1 MQMTGD
7 SGGFIELS
15 IKWKLPYNIL
25 QDPPPKTTPLQ
36 PQIPPTSP
44 SIKASSK
51 PKPQTPPLAK
61 SPSKLKQPTSPTP
74 QSSPSSKA
82 PSKPASSPASKKP
95 SASLTPSHPAVA
107 QSVKPS
113 IKKQKPPTVSTQPPP
128 SAPPPAHVSPPP
140 VVAGSVTKPP
150 ASSFQPAKPS
160 RSTEAVQYSFQ
171 DSDVSVEVPK
181 LNNSLPPLRKTAD
194 KKHGKSKKTPKVSK
208 TRSEREAMVVQ
219 ESDNNALSSGDSS
232 DVSGGGGAKVR
243 WPYLDAVQ
251 PVVGGGGSNGN
262 ETGASSSV
270 SVTSEERGSAAG
282 GHSDMKVSSGH
293 GDTSALG
300 VGGMVPGGWSQSD
313 VSESGGEVVE
323 VYEMNMSSLKVVVS
337 DTNWPVLKETQRAQG
352 ANILAIGGGSG
363 GSGGSDGG
371 VASVSIVSVTD
382 LSAESVEEELEE
394 ELEEDVSDEDT
405 MFEETLHKASGL
417 CMYVCVCVC
426 SSMC

>member
-1 MQMTGD
+1 MTGD

-25 QDPPPKTTPLQ
+25 PDPPQKTTPLQ

-44 SIKASSK
+44 SAKASSK
-51 PKPQTPPLAK
+51 PKPQTSTTPPLAK

-113 IKKQKPPTVSTQPPP
+113 IKKQKPPTVST
-128 SAPPPAHVSPPP
+128 PPAHVSPPP

-160 RSTEAVQYSFQ
+160 KSTEAVQYSFQ
-171 DSDVSVEVPK
+171 DSDVSVEVMK

-219 ESDNNALSSGDSS
+219 ESDNNAPSSGDSS

-251 PVVGGGGSNGN
+251 PVVGGGGSTNGN

-337 DTNWPVLKETQRAQG
+337 DTNWPVLKETQRDNGAQG
-352 ANILAIGGGSG
+352 ANILAVGGGSG

-371 VASVSIVSVTD
+371 VASASVSIVSVTD

-417 CMYVCVCVC
+417 CMCAC